1 MARDADSGFE
11 GRGALLDSTKICFH
25 RFASAVLS
33 SLLTLN
39 IKLSHFVFCE
49 TKFVGKTDIQER
61 KQDLEE
67 CPQVP
72 NSRNERKSDEFFE
85 EVKKLLALAGPL
97 MLVNLLLYFLQVIS
111 LMFVGHLGELA
122 LSGASLATSFA
133 FVTGYS
139 LLVGMGSAL
148 ETLCGQ
154 SYGALH
160 HYMLGIHMQRAMFV
174 SLLIISIPIV
184 CIWANAGHI
193 LVILKQDPEIAAEAG
208 LYARFMIPS
217 IFAYGLLECQIR
229 FLQAQNNVRPMMLS
243 TGITLL
249 LHVFSCWIFVLK
261 TGLGSKGA
269 ALANAT
275 SYWINVF
282 LLAAYV
288 RISPS
293 CKSTWTGFSTKAFTD
308 IPRYLRLAIPSALMI
323 CLEIWSFELM
333 VTLCGLLPNP
343 KLETSVLSISLN
355 TSVMLHMLAEGL
367 GGATS
372 VRVSNELG
380 AGQPKAARLA
390 ARTATILATIEGIL
404 LAIIMVS
411 IRNVWGHCYSNEEDV
426 VIYVGKMLI
435 LHSSLLTPEPCSG
448 IARGCGCQKK
458 GAFVNLGAYYL
469 WGIPAGVVLAFVYH
483 LGGKG
488 LWLGIIL
495 AHSAQALIYLVVI
508 LLTDWDKQAMKAAE
522 RVTQESAA

>member
-1 MARDADSGFE
+1 MAR
-11 GRGALLDSTKICFH
+11 CW
-25 RFASAVLS
+25 FASAVLS

-174 SLLIISIPIV
+174 SLLTLVSIPIV

-343 KLETSVLSISLN
+343 KLETSVLSNQVSFVTNYHHMQHHVLYHISTSLTLLLYLISSLN
-355 TSVMLHMLAEGL
+355 TSAMLHMLAEGL

-435 LHSSLLTPEPCSG
+435 LHRWVPLPQQQQRPSIIPQVGFGEGNMYADLTPT
-448 IARGCGCQKK
+448 RG
-458 GAFVNLGAYYL
+458 
-469 WGIPAGVVLAFVYH
+469 
-483 LGGKG
+483 
-488 LWLGIIL
+488 
-495 AHSAQALIYLVVI
+495 
-508 LLTDWDKQAMKAAE
+508 AE
-522 RVTQESAA
+522 RLGPTSSMHINPYFQVCPKPLPRIYISNNATLIP